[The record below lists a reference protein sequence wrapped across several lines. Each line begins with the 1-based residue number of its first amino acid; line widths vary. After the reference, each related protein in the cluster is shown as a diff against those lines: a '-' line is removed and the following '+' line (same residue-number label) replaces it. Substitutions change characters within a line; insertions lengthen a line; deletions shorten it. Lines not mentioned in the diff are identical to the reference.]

1 VGRLTGIDT
10 MLLDLDGT
18 LDVGSQVVPATPEA
32 VRWLRAQGLTVRF
45 TTTTDSIP
53 SRARR
58 PPGPAR
64 LPGLRGRAGH
74 PIAIAAQLF
83 AAAPAARALA
93 VAPTGCASCWPA
105 AGPGR
110 ASGPPTSGRRSQL
123 QSDLRRAGRRHR
135 WWPCGRRGE
144 PNGLAIDPDGNL
156 VTANIAL
163 GRVQRMTRDGQRTT
177 SANFVF
183 YDRRGG
189 CG

>member
-1 VGRLTGIDT
+1 MAGGSSPSDLADHAPGQRRPVYAAARWPLACRRWWVRCRGTTGSSTRRGTSRRRTGSLVWVVQADVAEVGR
-10 MLLDLDGT
+10 GT
-18 LDVGSQVVPATPEA
+18 ADRHRHHAPGPGRHAVRGQPGRARYPEA

-45 TTTTDSIP
+45 TTNTDSIP

-110 ASGPPTSGRRSQL
+110 ASGPPTSGR
-123 QSDLRRAGRRHR
+123 
-135 WWPCGRRGE
+135 
-144 PNGLAIDPDGNL
+144 
-156 VTANIAL
+156 
-163 GRVQRMTRDGQRTT
+163 
-177 SANFVF
+177 
-183 YDRRGG
+183 
-189 CG
+189 